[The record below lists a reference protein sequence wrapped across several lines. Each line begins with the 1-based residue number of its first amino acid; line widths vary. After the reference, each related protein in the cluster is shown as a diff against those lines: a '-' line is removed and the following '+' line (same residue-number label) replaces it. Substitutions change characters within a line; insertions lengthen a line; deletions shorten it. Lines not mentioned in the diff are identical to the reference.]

1 MNWDITKI
9 LQLMPTLFLII
20 REDVHAPLDLH
31 YRKTA
36 FIGILMLLFRI
47 YEKVFMS
54 EFCLDTI
61 YYWQPI

>member
-1 MNWDITKI
+1 
-9 LQLMPTLFLII
+9 MPTLFLII
-20 REDVHAPLDLH
+20 REDVHAPLDLP